1 MTLRSMVLTTGLVV
15 CASTASAVT
24 FEGTTVGG
32 PTWQRPVEGAPPTSL
47 SGIATAVPYTAT
59 PFSVTVSGTYIFVSQ
74 TTVPVIW
81 DNFTLLYQGSF
92 DPASALANVLIGDD
106 DFTNTAG
113 MSGFTSV
120 LTAGASYFFI
130 TTGFGNSDDGG
141 FSNSIIGPGRV
152 VIPGP
157 IFADGFESG
166 TFTWSATLP

>member
-1 MTLRSMVLTTGLVV
+1 MNRPRMLVAV
-15 CASTASAVT
+15 ALFATASAVAAIT

-47 SGIATAVPYTAT
+47 SGIATAVPYVST
-59 PFSVTVSGTYIFVSQ
+59 PFSVTVGGTYVFVSQ

-92 DPASALANVLIGDD
+92 AAASPLANVLLGDD

-120 LTAGASYFFI
+120 LTAGTSYFFV
-130 TTGFGNSDDGG
+130 TTGFGNSDDGA

-152 VIPGP
+152 VLPGP
-157 IFADGFESG
+157 VFADGFETG
-166 TFTWSATLP
+166 TFIWSVTQP